1 MELPFCGR
9 LAPIRPRT
17 DEELELLRT
26 GDEFATRDL
35 LRDWDDAVLASAR
48 RCTRCPAA
56 QDDLAQVGRLTLVG
70 AAMHF
75 DPSRA
80 IPFNHYAARAIRN
93 DTLKAWQ
100 RTRPLLTCADD
111 EFRALAAPQ
120 STPALEFD
128 DVRDWLCQQPRQL
141 QRVYV
146 AIYCRGMTQREAAKR
161 LGVSQA
167 RVSIMHRTLLER
179 GRRVFADREAA

>member
-1 MELPFCGR
+1 MGFHFRRR

-17 DEELELLRT
+17 DRELELLRAD
-26 GDEFATRDL
+26 DEVATRDL
-35 LRDWDDAVLASAR
+35 LRDWDDAIVAAAKR
-48 RCTRCPAA
+48 RTRCPAT
-56 QDDLAQVGRLTLVG
+56 QDDLAQIGRVTLVG
-70 AAMHF
+70 AAKHF

-93 DTLKAWQ
+93 DTLKSWQ
-100 RTRPLLTCADD
+100 RTRPLPTCSDD
-111 EFRALAAPQ
+111 QFKALAAAQPV
-120 STPALEFD
+120 SSPEIAD
-128 DVRDWLCQQPRQL
+128 IRDWLCQLPRQI

-167 RVSIMHRTLLER
+167 WISIMHRTLLEH
-179 GRRVFADREAA
+179 GRRMFASREAA

>member
-1 MELPFCGR
+1 MELPFRGR
-9 LAPIRPRT
+9 RAPIRPRT
-17 DEELELLRT
+17 DQELELLKT

-35 LRDWDDAVLASAR
+35 LLDWDDAVLAATK

-56 QDDLAQVGRLTLVG
+56 QDDLAQVGRLTLV
-70 AAMHF
+70 AAAKHF

-100 RTRPLLTCADD
+100 RTRPLLTGTDD
-111 EFRALAAPQ
+111 ELRALAAPQ
-120 STPALEFD
+120 SMPALEVA
-128 DVRDWLCQQPRQL
+128 DVREWLCQQPRSL

-146 AIYCRGMTQREAAKR
+146 AIYRRGMTQREAAKC

-167 RVSIMHRTLLER
+167 WVSVMHRTLLER
-179 GRRVFADREAA
+179 GRRVFANRDAA